1 MTCASPSAAMP
12 ASTTSGSSPASEAP
26 VRLFAYAMRT
36 FDELGFFE
44 EVCRE
49 RGVELGWTKDYPSF
63 DNADLARGYDVVSVM
78 PSTIDRPLIQTWLDL
93 GVRAIATR
101 NIGVDHID
109 LNACRELGMR
119 VSNATYTPESVADYA
134 IMLMMM
140 CLRRMPQIMDR
151 ARVQDYTLRGKI
163 GRALCDCTVG
173 VVGTGRIGSTVISH
187 LKGFGCKLLAYDVHR
202 SEAVAADATYVELD
216 ELLACSDVVT
226 LHAPLTADNH
236 HMIGERAL
244 GLMKPNA
251 VLVNTGRGGLVDTEA
266 LISALE
272 AGRLSG
278 GVALD
283 VLEKEDGLY
292 YADRVGDVIENRP
305 MAILRAFPNVIL
317 TPHTAFY
324 TDTDVRQMIEGAVE
338 GAVAMATGHADECR
352 LVVA

>member
-1 MTCASPSAAMP
+1 MSAASPSSP
-12 ASTTSGSSPASEAP
+12 STP

-49 RGVELGWTKDYPSF
+49 RGVELGWTADYPSL
-63 DNADLARGYDVVSVM
+63 DNADLARGYDVVCVM
-78 PSTIDRPLIQTWLDL
+78 PSTIDRPLIQAWLDL
-93 GVRAIATR
+93 GIRAIATR

-109 LNACRELGMR
+109 LATCRELGVR
-119 VSNATYTPESVADYA
+119 VSHATYTPESVADYA
-134 IMLMMM
+134 IMLAMM

-151 ARVQDYTLRGKI
+151 ARVQDYTLRGKM

-173 VVGTGRIGSTVISH
+173 VVGTGRIGATVIRH
-187 LKGFGCKLLAYDVHR
+187 LKGFGCKLLAFDVHPNER
-202 SEAVAADATYVELD
+202 VAVDASYVELD
-216 ELLACSDVVT
+216 ELLTQSDIVT

-236 HMIGERAL
+236 HMIDERAL
-244 GLMKPNA
+244 GLMKPDA
-251 VLVNTGRGGLVDTEA
+251 VLVNTARGGLIDTEA
-266 LISALE
+266 LIAALE

-317 TPHTAFY
+317 TPHSAFY

-338 GAVAMATGHADECR
+338 GAVAMATGHADDCP